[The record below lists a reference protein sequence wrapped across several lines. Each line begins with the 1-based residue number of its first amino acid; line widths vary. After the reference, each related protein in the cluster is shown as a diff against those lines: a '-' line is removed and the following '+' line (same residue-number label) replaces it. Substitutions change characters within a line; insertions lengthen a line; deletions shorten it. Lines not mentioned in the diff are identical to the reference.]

1 MSVLSRVVES
11 LGLKSTFAKGA
22 SATSRN
28 EGNNLPDIDTAK
40 WGGEG
45 ILRRLAADHIDGQSD
60 WKIAAQ
66 MARIFPQIDAFNEKA
81 DDQSK
86 ISIHVS
92 SRFHEFFDLMV
103 MLGCHKSTD
112 AKDNHGPEDIGEEFL
127 VKRGDEVFTAR
138 FSQELEIATDAGW
151 TKFRMPHGPVLNT
164 YSPQIG

>member
-28 EGNNLPDIDTAK
+28 EGNNLPDIDAAK
-40 WGGEG
+40 WGGED
-45 ILRRLAADHIDGQSD
+45 ILRQLAADHKDGQSE
-60 WKIAAQ
+60 WKIAAT
-66 MARIFPQIDAFNEKA
+66 MARVFPQIDAFNEKA

-92 SRFHEFFDLMV
+92 RRFHEFFDLMV

-112 AKDNHGPEDIGEEFL
+112 AQDNHGPEDIGQEFL
-127 VKRGDEVFTAR
+127 VKRGDNIFPAR
-138 FSQELEIATDAGW
+138 FTQELEIETDAGW
-151 TKFRMPHGPVLNT
+151 TKFRMPHGPAAPA
-164 YSPQIG
+164 YAP